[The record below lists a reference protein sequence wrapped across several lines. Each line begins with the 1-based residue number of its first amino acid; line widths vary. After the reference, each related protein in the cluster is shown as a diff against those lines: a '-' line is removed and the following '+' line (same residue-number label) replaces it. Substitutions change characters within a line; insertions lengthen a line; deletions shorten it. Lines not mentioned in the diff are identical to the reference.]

1 MQANVFKRSAVAIA
15 IAGAFALGGIVADR
29 VLPSAAL
36 AAVVPTATP
45 AAATVAVNGAPIVAL
60 PDFSGLVEQ
69 YGPAVVNISVTSD
82 DHKVLGQDE
91 SDNMPDMQ
99 GLPPEFR
106 QFFHNFQ
113 MPRRGPTRGVGS
125 GFIIDPNGIVLTNA
139 HVVDGASNVNV
150 KLTDKREFTAKVLGV
165 DKTTD
170 IAVLKI
176 DAKNLPAVKTGDPA
190 QTKVGSWV
198 VAIGQPFGFENT
210 VTSGIVSA
218 KSRALP
224 EDSYVRFIQTDAA
237 VNPGNSGGPLFNLKG
252 EVIGINSQIFSRSGG
267 SQGLAFAIPI
277 DVAMQVEQQI
287 VQHGKVTHGRLGVAI
302 QDVNQALAGNFGL
315 KTPKGALVS
324 SVQKDSAGAKA
335 GLKPGDVILSL
346 NGDEIAGSSDLP
358 PKVAS
363 LKPGSSVTLGIW
375 RDGAEKQLTATLGAM
390 DDGKNI
396 VASAGSQDLGNA
408 RLGIAVRPLT
418 AEERRDNDIAGGL
431 VVQDV
436 AGAAERAG
444 VRPGDVI
451 LAVNTKP
458 VKNVEELKALVAK
471 SGKTVALLVQRD
483 NAQIFIPV
491 TLG

>member
-1 MQANVFKRSAVAIA
+1 MRANVLKRSAVAIA
-15 IAGAFALGGIVADR
+15 VAGAFALGGIAADR
-29 VLPSAAL
+29 LVPSSAL
-36 AAVVPTATP
+36 AAVVPAANPT
-45 AAATVAVNGAPIVAL
+45 AATTVVNGAPTAAL
-60 PDFSGLVEQ
+60 PDFSALVEQ

-91 SDNMPDMQ
+91 SDDNAPDMQ

-125 GFIIDPNGIVLTNA
+125 GFIVDPSGIVLTNA
-139 HVVDGASNVNV
+139 HVVDGADNVNV

-176 DAKNLPAVKTGDPA
+176 DAKNLPSVKTGDPA

-277 DVAMQVEQQI
+277 DVAMHVEQQI
-287 VQHGKVTHGRLGVAI
+287 VKHGKVTHGRLGVAI

-315 KTPKGALVS
+315 KSP
-324 SVQKDSAGAKA
+324 
-335 GLKPGDVILSL
+335 
-346 NGDEIAGSSDLP
+346 
-358 PKVAS
+358 
-363 LKPGSSVTLGIW
+363 
-375 RDGAEKQLTATLGAM
+375 
-390 DDGKNI
+390 
-396 VASAGSQDLGNA
+396 
-408 RLGIAVRPLT
+408 
-418 AEERRDNDIAGGL
+418 
-431 VVQDV
+431 
-436 AGAAERAG
+436 
-444 VRPGDVI
+444 
-451 LAVNTKP
+451 
-458 VKNVEELKALVAK
+458 
-471 SGKTVALLVQRD
+471 
-483 NAQIFIPV
+483 
-491 TLG
+491 

>member
-1 MQANVFKRSAVAIA
+1 
-15 IAGAFALGGIVADR
+15 
-29 VLPSAAL
+29 
-36 AAVVPTATP
+36 
-45 AAATVAVNGAPIVAL
+45 
-60 PDFSGLVEQ
+60 
-69 YGPAVVNISVTSD
+69 
-82 DHKVLGQDE
+82 
-91 SDNMPDMQ
+91 
-99 GLPPEFR
+99 
-106 QFFHNFQ
+106 
-113 MPRRGPTRGVGS
+113 VGS

-287 VQHGKVTHGRLGVAI
+287 VKHGKVSHGRLGVAI
-302 QDVNQALAGNFGL
+302 QDVNQALAANFGL
-315 KTPKGALVS
+315 KSPRGALVS
-324 SVQKDSAGAKA
+324 SVQKDGAGAKA
-335 GLKPGDVILSL
+335 GLKPGDVILTL
-346 NGDEIAGSSDLP
+346 NGEEIAGSSDLP

-363 LKPGSSVTLGIW
+363 LSPGASVTLGIW
-375 RDGAEKQLTATLGAM
+375 RDGAEKQLTATLGAI
-390 DDGKNI
+390 DDGKNV
-396 VASAGSQDLGNA
+396 VASGKQDLGNA

-451 LAVNTKP
+451 VAVNTQP
-458 VKNVEELKALVAK
+458 VKTVEELKAMVAK